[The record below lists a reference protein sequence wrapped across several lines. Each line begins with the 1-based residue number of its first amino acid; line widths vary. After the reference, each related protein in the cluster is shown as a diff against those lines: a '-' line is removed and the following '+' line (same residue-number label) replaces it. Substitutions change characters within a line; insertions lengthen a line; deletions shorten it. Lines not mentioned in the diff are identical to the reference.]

1 MIDAIVGI
9 ISRILYGK
17 SYLEGFGQEPSTRD
31 EYTLSSVFPNEKVM
45 RQVNV
50 ILEKREQ
57 YFPYPQNDE

>member
-50 ILEKREQ
+50 ILEKRE
-57 YFPYPQNDE
+57 